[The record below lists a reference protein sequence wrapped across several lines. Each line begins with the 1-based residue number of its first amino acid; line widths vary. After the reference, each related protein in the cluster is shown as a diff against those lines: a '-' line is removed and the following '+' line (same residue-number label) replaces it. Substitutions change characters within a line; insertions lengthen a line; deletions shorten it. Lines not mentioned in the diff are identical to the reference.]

1 VVELIIPSAIY
12 DEIIAHTREGAPEEV
27 CGILSGKD
35 RLATAIY
42 RARNVAADR
51 LMDYVVDDRTLLL
64 QFEFEERGERLLAI
78 YHSHPDSPAFP
89 SATDA
94 WRAFYPEA
102 AYIICSLAQP
112 RRPVV
117 RAFYL
122 VQAPSCSLAKEE
134 VPADATPLRGDPSL
148 RARYMGDRHSGRY
161 DFYEISPEGE
171 VKWTSCQ
178 VREVPI
184 LIV

>member
-12 DEIIAHTREGAPEEV
+12 EEIIAHAREGAPEEV
-27 CGILSGKD
+27 CGILSGKG

-42 RARNVAADR
+42 RARNVASDR

-78 YHSHPDSPAFP
+78 YHSHPESPAFP

-94 WRAFYPEA
+94 WRAFYPET

-112 RRPVV
+112 GRPVV

-122 VQAPSCSLAKEE
+122 VQTPSRTLAREE
-134 VPADATPLRGDPSL
+134 VPSDATPLRGNSSL
-148 RARYMGDRHSGRY
+148 HARYVGDRHSGRY
-161 DFYEISPEGE
+161 DFYEISPEGQA
-171 VKWTSCQ
+171 KWISCQ
-178 VREVPI
+178 VHESPI